1 MSRTKSDLLTEVKN
15 EVLKSHFIA
24 NNTLKIHY
32 KDGSEAIRLHDTDI
46 LTFKEDK
53 IILSSGG
60 WQTVTTKARINE
72 FCPINGFNLYQ
83 EKGQWFINIGPRDK
97 GQTYVYYDGI
107 TFDQTGRLLSEAKK
121 DKARE
126 IKELNKRI
134 TKFVNLLNK
143 DNIPVPSNGD
153 CWYCLMHTKDGQTWG
168 EASNDPGHLFSHM
181 DEGYI
186 PGSLLL
192 TAMKLAGYRPER
204 IAFHYQL
211 KLVDTFKRSLRKYLQ
226 KQLFPTL

>member
-15 EVLKSHFIA
+15 EVLKSRFIA
-24 NNTLKIHY
+24 NNTLEIHY
-32 KDGSEAIRLHDTDI
+32 KDGSRAIRLHDTDI

-60 WQTVTTKARINE
+60 WQTVTTKSRIND
-72 FCPINGFNLYQ
+72 FCPIKTFWLYQ
-83 EKGQWFINIGPRDK
+83 EKSQWFVKIGPW
-97 GQTYVYYDGI
+97 GEGETFIYYDGI
-107 TFDQTGRLLSEAKK
+107 TFDSTGQLLSEAKK
-121 DKARE
+121 DKTRE

-134 TKFVNLLNK
+134 KQYVNLLNK
-143 DNIPVPSNGD
+143 DNIPTPNNGD
-153 CWYCLMHTKDGQTWG
+153 CWYCLMTTKDGQTLG
-168 EASNDPGHLFSHM
+168 EASNNIGHLFSHL

-186 PGSLLL
+186 PGSLLV
-192 TAMKLAGYRPER
+192 TAMKASGYNDQQ
-204 IAFHYQL
+204 IGFHYQI